1 MKDLKIRSNQNQ
13 NSVLV
18 GSVMIIFNVCVHVDW
33 LYVFLYFIL
42 VCRVYVFHL
51 QFYYNVWYNLPF
63 LITYL
68 IIVISIK
75 KRIPQP
81 HMHAGSRNRGNQKPS
96 IEGEQAMHAQK
107 IKRQNDKQWSTK
119 KTQKTEKH
127 KPHQKHSWT
136 KQMTISKIRR
146 ALIDFIGYIY
156 TQNQKN
162 YNNMLNYTSIL

>member
-1 MKDLKIRSNQNQ
+1 MS
-13 NSVLV
+13 SVPVLIS
-18 GSVMIIFNVCVHVDW
+18 SVMIIFNFCVHVDW
-33 LYVFLYFIL
+33 LYVFLYFL
-42 VCRVYVFHL
+42 LLCYVYFFSIFICSFL
-51 QFYYNVWYNLPF
+51 IAYWYTLPF

-96 IEGEQAMHAQK
+96 IEGEQTMHAQK
-107 IKRQNDKQWSTK
+107 IKRQNNKQWSTK

-156 TQNQKN
+156 WL
-162 YNNMLNYTSIL
+162 NNRFASI